1 MKFKATDFRAICY
14 GIAAVTTGFAALY
27 QSGALDKVVNKGK
40 ENINK
45 FKKKEKVEVINN
57 PVIQQATSNLYYSEC
72 FRNGGYN
79 N

>member
-14 GIAAVTTGFAALY
+14 GIAAVSTGFAALY
-27 QSGALDKVVNKGK
+27 QSGALDKVVDKGK
-40 ENINK
+40 EITNK
-45 FKKKEKVEVINN
+45 LKKKEKTNVITN